1 MGVASKIRQPNLPK
15 QLPQAATLSSLEAA
29 ITLEGVECDQIAW
42 AGQKSRLAHLD
53 SVRLVNPDL
62 TGAILRE
69 GGWEDVEISGGQLGG
84 LNLTGSSL
92 RRLLIQRARMSG
104 VVLAETELKD
114 VTIEDAKL
122 DLANF
127 RFSKLS
133 RVRCVR
139 CQLVDAD
146 FGAAQL
152 VDVDFTNCDLTSAD
166 FSGVTMKRVDL
177 RSSVVQ
183 QIKGIG
189 GLKGATINYDQMITL
204 VPELAAGLGIEIKN
218 D

>member
-1 MGVASKIRQPNLPK
+1 LEFKITQPNLPEHMPK
-15 QLPQAATLSSLEAA
+15 GAALTDLEPAV
-29 ITLEGVECDQIAW
+29 TLEGVECDQVDW
-42 AGQKSRLAHLD
+42 AGQKSKLAHID
-53 SVRLVNPDL
+53 SVRLIEPDL

-69 GGWEDVEISGGQLGG
+69 GRWEDVEVSGGQLGG

-114 VTIEDAKL
+114 IIIEDTKL

-133 RVRCVR
+133 RVRFVR
-139 CQLVDAD
+139 CQLIDAD

-166 FSGVTMKRVDL
+166 FSGATMKRVDL

-183 QIKGIG
+183 HIKGIG

-204 VPELAAGLGIEIKN
+204 VPELAAGLGIEVKN

>member
-1 MGVASKIRQPNLPK
+1 MGIASQITQPNLPK
-15 QLPQAATLSSLEAA
+15 QLPQAGALSKLEPGL
-29 ITLEGVECDQIAW
+29 TLEGVECAEVAW
-42 AGQKSRLAHLD
+42 AGQKSKLAHID
-53 SVRLVNPDL
+53 SVRLIDPDL
-62 TGAILRE
+62 TTAVLRQ

-92 RRLLIQRARMSG
+92 RRVLIQRARMSG

-114 VTIEDAKL
+114 ITIEDTKL

-127 RFSKLS
+127 RFAKLS
-133 RVRCVR
+133 RIQFVR
-139 CQLVDAD
+139 CQLIDAD
-146 FGAAQL
+146 FGASQL

-166 FSGVTMKRVDL
+166 FSGATLKRVDL
-177 RSSVVQ
+177 RSSTVQ

-204 VPELAAGLGIEIKN
+204 VPELAAGLGIEVKN

>member
-1 MGVASKIRQPNLPK
+1 MTLSKINQPNLPK
-15 QLPQAATLSSLEAA
+15 PMPKSRPTVKVEPGLV
-29 ITLEGVECDQIAW
+29 LEGVEIEHANW
-42 AGQKSRLAHLD
+42 AGQKSKLAHID
-53 SVRLVNPDL
+53 SVRLIEPDL
-62 TGAILRE
+62 TGAVLRE

-84 LNLTGSSL
+84 LNLTGSLL
-92 RRLLIQRARMSG
+92 RRIHITRARMSG
-104 VVLAETELKD
+104 IVLAETEIKD
-114 VTIEDAKL
+114 LTIEDAKL

-127 RFSKLS
+127 RFAKLS
-133 RVRCVR
+133 RVQFVR
-139 CQLVDAD
+139 CQLIDAD
-146 FGAAQL
+146 FGSAHL

-166 FSGVTMKRVDL
+166 FSGAILKSVDL

-204 VPELAAGLGIEIKN
+204 VPELAAGLGIEVKN

>member
-1 MGVASKIRQPNLPK
+1 MS
-15 QLPQAATLSSLEAA
+15 QLMPAAKVEPALV
-29 ITLEGVECDQIAW
+29 LEGVEIDHVIW
-42 AGQKSRLAHLD
+42 AGQKSRLVHFD
-53 SVRLVNPDL
+53 SVRFIEPDL
-62 TGAILRE
+62 TGAALRE

-92 RRLLIQRARMSG
+92 RRLLIQRVRMSG

-114 VTIEDAKL
+114 IIIEDTKL

-127 RFSKLS
+127 RFAKLA
-133 RVRCVR
+133 RVRFVR
-139 CQLVDAD
+139 CQLIDAD

-152 VDVDFTNCDLTSAD
+152 VDVDFINCDLTSAD
-166 FSGVTMKRVDL
+166 FSGVTMQRVDL

-183 QIKGIG
+183 QIKGII

-204 VPELAAGLGIEIKN
+204 VPELASGLGIEVKN